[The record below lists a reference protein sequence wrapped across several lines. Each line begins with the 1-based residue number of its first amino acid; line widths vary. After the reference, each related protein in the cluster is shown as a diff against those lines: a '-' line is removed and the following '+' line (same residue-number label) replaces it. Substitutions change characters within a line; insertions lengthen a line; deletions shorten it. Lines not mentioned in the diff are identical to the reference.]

1 MQVQIYVE
9 KKNLLSLE
17 KSIKNVDPSL
27 IPDYTNQFPWQ
38 YPRRGDILKSGS
50 IGVLISVQVFVWL
63 EDNKK

>member
-9 KKNLLSLE
+9 KKNLLSLN
-17 KSIKNVDPSL
+17 KSIEDMDTSL
-27 IPDYTNQFPWQ
+27 IPEYTNQFPWQ

-50 IGVLISVQVFVWL
+50 IGVLISVDAFIWL